1 MSVPLFVINLDRSA
15 DRLAVISESALDWGL
30 TITRVPAVE
39 GRSLSAEQSQILD
52 HRKFGAFNGK
62 AVLPGE
68 IGCYL
73 SHLKALALIAN
84 GNYAFGVILEDD
96 VRFTER
102 FSPVVEALGRVEG
115 WDVVKL
121 INHRTKG
128 FVKHFDLGPG
138 LSLGRCLHGPLGGT
152 AAYAVTRTGAKK
164 LLLSMRP
171 MVVPVDVELER
182 AWGHGIGFYTLNRPA
197 VEFAPNQSILLG
209 PLGSYKMT
217 KLPAY
222 RRGRTLVY
230 RATSYV
236 QRVIYALTP
245 SSLSHVARTETKVLE
260 HV

>member
-1 MSVPLFVINLDRSA
+1 MSIPLYVVNLDRSA
-15 DRLAVISESALDWGL
+15 DRLAAISESAAEWGL
-30 TITRVPAVE
+30 TITRVPAVD
-39 GRSLSAEQSQILD
+39 GRSLSADQSRILD

-73 SHLKALALIAN
+73 SHLKALTLIAN
-84 GNYAFGVILEDD
+84 GSHAFGVILEDD

-102 FSPVVEALGRVEG
+102 FSPALEALGRVEG

-128 FVKHFDLGPG
+128 FVKHFDLGPD
-138 LSLGRCLHGPLGGT
+138 LSLGRCMHGPMGGT
-152 AAYAVTRTGAKK
+152 AAYAVTRMAAKK
-164 LLLSMRP
+164 LLLSLRP
-171 MVVPVDVELER
+171 MVVPVDIELER
-182 AWGHGIGFYTLNRPA
+182 AWGHDISLYTLNRPT
-197 VEFAPNQSILLG
+197 VDFAPNQSTLLG

-245 SSLSHVARTETKVLE
+245 SFLSRIVLTETKVLD
-260 HV
+260 HA

>member
-1 MSVPLFVINLDRSA
+1 MSVPLFVVNLDRSA
-15 DRLAVISESALDWGL
+15 DRLAAISESAADWGL
-30 TITRVPAVE
+30 TITRVPAVD
-39 GRSLSAEQSQILD
+39 GRSLSAEQSRILD

-73 SHLKALALIAN
+73 SHLKALALIAD
-84 GNYAFGVILEDD
+84 GDSAFGVILEDD

-102 FSPVVEALGRVEG
+102 FLPALEALGRVDG
-115 WDVVKL
+115 WEVVKL
-121 INHRTKG
+121 INHRTKC
-128 FVKHFDLGPG
+128 FVKHFDLGSG
-138 LSLGRCLHGPLGGT
+138 FSLGRCLHGPCGGT
-152 AAYAVTRTGAKK
+152 AAYAVTREAARK
-164 LLLSMRP
+164 LLKSLRP
-171 MVVPVDVELER
+171 MVVPVDIELER
-182 AWGHGIGFYTLNRPA
+182 AWGHDISFYTLNMPV

-217 KLPAY
+217 KFPAY

-245 SSLSHVARTETKVLE
+245 SSLSRVVRTETKVLDR
-260 HV
+260 V